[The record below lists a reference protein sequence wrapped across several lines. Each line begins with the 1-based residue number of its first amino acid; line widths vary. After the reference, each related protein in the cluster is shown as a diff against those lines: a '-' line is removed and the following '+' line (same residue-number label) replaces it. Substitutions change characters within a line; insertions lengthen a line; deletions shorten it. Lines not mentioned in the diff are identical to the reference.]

1 MKPDLVI
8 LFSPMFTLLHPGW
21 SQQSTWW
28 NEANKIWRL
37 CRQTKTKT
45 KIDYRKNQ
53 NTLKH
58 HCNMFWRI
66 WRAKVM
72 KVHGGKDFAKLQ
84 KAFIILSQTFWLTL
98 LYRRVDVSVAR
109 CGFHEIGKK
118 TLDSSYS
125 EILRTID
132 VLQKEKSNRYSIL
145 VIQFH
150 LFLNLI
156 KE

>member
-1 MKPDLVI
+1 
-8 LFSPMFTLLHPGW
+8 
-21 SQQSTWW
+21 
-28 NEANKIWRL
+28 
-37 CRQTKTKT
+37 
-45 KIDYRKNQ
+45 
-53 NTLKH
+53 
-58 HCNMFWRI
+58 
-66 WRAKVM
+66 M

-132 VLQKEKSNRYSIL
+132 VLVLDHSTVGDFNLCPGFCGHS
-145 VIQFH
+145 H
-150 LFLNLI
+150 LALENNGRAKIDITRHL
-156 KE
+156 KAV

>member
-1 MKPDLVI
+1 MIIERTRIHSNIIVI
-8 LFSPMFTLLHPGW
+8 CSGEFEE
-21 SQQSTWW
+21 Q
-28 NEANKIWRL
+28 
-37 CRQTKTKT
+37 KT
-45 KIDYRKNQ
+45 
-53 NTLKH
+53 
-58 HCNMFWRI
+58 
-66 WRAKVM
+66 KVM

-132 VLQKEKSNRYSIL
+132 VLQKE
-145 VIQFH
+145 IQFW
-150 LFLNLI
+150 
-156 KE
+156 